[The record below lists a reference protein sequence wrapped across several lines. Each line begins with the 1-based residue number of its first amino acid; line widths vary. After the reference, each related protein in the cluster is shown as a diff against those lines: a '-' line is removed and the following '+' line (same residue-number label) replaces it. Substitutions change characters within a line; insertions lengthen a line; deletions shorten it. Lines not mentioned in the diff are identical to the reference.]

1 MNRAIFWLA
10 DLLYLSKGRENSRTG
25 QKTGELGCSPRPQRL
40 RRNSFSFIWHRCEKN
55 AGEGGVL
62 AAVRTTDANN
72 RCEQMAGTLDAA
84 RSELEKA
91 GERQREIDGLI
102 AVENKKLEA
111 LEAERKVKGR
121 GRPNTSHSSKVKAA
135 GAKIARLMRNI
146 LPSEQAPYVPRT
158 MLELVSSA
166 AKHPQHHAAAGAVP
180 AGRRS
185 DAKRSRDADDDD
197 DDDDEA
203 GGGCDDD
210 DGESTEFRQY

>member
-1 MNRAIFWLA
+1 VFSPSPAPAAQFFF
-10 DLLYLSKGRENSRTG
+10 LLFGTAVKKTPAAASSWQRCRSTG
-25 QKTGELGCSPRPQRL
+25 
-40 RRNSFSFIWHRCEKN
+40 
-55 AGEGGVL
+55 
-62 AAVRTTDANN
+62 ANN

>member
-1 MNRAIFWLA
+1 
-10 DLLYLSKGRENSRTG
+10 
-25 QKTGELGCSPRPQRL
+25 
-40 RRNSFSFIWHRCEKN
+40 
-55 AGEGGVL
+55 
-62 AAVRTTDANN
+62 
-72 RCEQMAGTLDAA
+72 MAGTLDAA
-84 RSELEKA
+84 RSEFEKA

-166 AKHPQHHAAAGAVP
+166 AKHPQHHAAATVEGRPAVSR
-180 AGRRS
+180 ARREGQAHVQLRRADVHRTES
-185 DAKRSRDADDDD
+185 HQLLLAAAREQVVRVHRDIRAQQLVVHVPVRNLLV
-197 DDDDEA
+197 E
-203 GGGCDDD
+203 
-210 DGESTEFRQY
+210 RLL

>member
-1 MNRAIFWLA
+1 
-10 DLLYLSKGRENSRTG
+10 
-25 QKTGELGCSPRPQRL
+25 
-40 RRNSFSFIWHRCEKN
+40 
-55 AGEGGVL
+55 
-62 AAVRTTDANN
+62 
-72 RCEQMAGTLDAA
+72 MAGTLDAA

-197 DDDDEA
+197 DDDEA